1 MSSVVY
7 YRFKSSKVS
16 QRINFDGTGISIFD
30 LKREI
35 VLANGLENTADSFD
49 LRLVNPD
56 NGEIYS
62 DDAEVLPRSSSV
74 EVRRVPTS
82 RPGARDS
89 ASRYVSG
96 SLVGNAK
103 NASRRENFKR
113 TASEVETPAA
123 PVVIPTSG
131 SEEDKVNA
139 MFAAQG
145 AQWSQTQQEMATKTP
160 IFNPRAAAN
169 IPEKPLPPHY
179 ICHRCGQRGHWIQ
192 NCPSLT
198 DPNWEIKKVRRT
210 TGIPRSMLRTVDK
223 PPDDGKTYLMTPD
236 GEYVVAVADDKSW
249 QDFQRR
255 QQQQQARAQR
265 EVPEE
270 LMDPI
275 THELMVA
282 PHSMPC
288 CGKTY
293 SEASIQESLI
303 ASDFHCPNCG
313 REDIFIDQLV
323 PDTDMMAKIDRFE
336 NPDIASPK
344 EVKEEPNGV
353 HSPPKTESNDLPE
366 SDDSDYEPTAD
377 SPRSHISIGSPRE
390 EMEQDEQNN
399 QQQQQASQQ
408 PPQAAQF
415 FPMMWPF
422 MMPMPPPGRSIKPYE
437 QPVAKDDSSPMDESS
452 SSSDSDEDS
461 SRMLRKRR
469 K

>member
-7 YRFKSSKVS
+7 YRFKSSKVP
-16 QRINFDGTGISIFD
+16 QRIHFDGTGISIFD

-35 VLANGLENTADSFD
+35 VLANGLESTADSFD

-56 NGEIYS
+56 NGDIYD

-89 ASRYVSG
+89 ASRYVTG

-113 TASEVETPAA
+113 FTPDTEASSA
-123 PVVIPTSG
+123 PVVIPSNG

-145 AQWSQTQQEMATKTP
+145 VQWSQTQQEMATKTP
-160 IFNPRAAAN
+160 VFNPRAAASV
-169 IPEKPLPPHY
+169 PEKPLPPHY

-210 TGIPRSMLRTVDK
+210 TGIPRSMLRTVDR
-223 PPDDGKTYLMTPD
+223 PPDDGRTYLMTPD

-255 QQQQQARAQR
+255 QQQQQARAKR

-270 LMDPI
+270 LIDPI
-275 THELMVA
+275 KHELMVA

-293 SEASIQESLI
+293 SEASIQEALI

-313 REDIFIDQLV
+313 REDVFIDQLI
-323 PDTDMMAKIDRFE
+323 PDTEMAAKIDRFE
-336 NPDIASPK
+336 NPDIAAPPDERDEKLETAPK
-344 EVKEEPNGV
+344 QEPAEA
-353 HSPPKTESNDLPE
+353 PDT
-366 SDDSDYEPTAD
+366 DDSDYEPTAD
-377 SPRSHISIGSPRE
+377 SPRSDVSIGSPHDKE
-390 EMEQDEQNN
+390 DALSN
-399 QQQQQASQQ
+399 Q
-408 PPQAAQF
+408 PPQKPQAPQF

-437 QPVAKDDSSPMDESS
+437 QPVSKNGPAPEDSS

-461 SRMLRKRR
+461 SRILRKRR